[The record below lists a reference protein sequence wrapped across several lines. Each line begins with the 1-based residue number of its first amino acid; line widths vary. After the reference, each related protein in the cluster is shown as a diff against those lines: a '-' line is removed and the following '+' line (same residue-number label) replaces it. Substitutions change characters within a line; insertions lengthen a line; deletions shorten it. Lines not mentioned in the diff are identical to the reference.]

1 MDHSRSLLVQTCDPL
16 LLLRPRAPSATDA
29 TAQETIWKVLQVPA
43 QTNMDEV
50 VLMLFDMGQAVP
62 EVGGAPGRGEADK
75 PPDSADLLILKI

>member
-1 MDHSRSLLVQTCDPL
+1 M
-16 LLLRPRAPSATDA
+16 PSATDA
-29 TAQETIWKVLQVPA
+29 AAQETIWKVLQVPA

-62 EVGGAPGRGEADK
+62 EVGGAPGRGEADT

>member
-1 MDHSRSLLVQTCDPL
+1 M
-16 LLLRPRAPSATDA
+16 PSAMDTM
-29 TAQETIWKVLQVPA
+29 AQETIWKVLQVPA

>member
-1 MDHSRSLLVQTCDPL
+1 M
-16 LLLRPRAPSATDA
+16 PSATDA

-50 VLMLFDMGQAVP
+50 VLMLFDTGQAVP